1 MRALV
6 FSEPGRRLQQR
17 HCKLP
22 VAKGHSIVIQ
32 VEACG
37 VCRTDLHILDGE
49 LAHPSL
55 PLIPGHQIVG
65 LVVEVGSEV
74 TRFRVGERIGVPW
87 LGKTCGV
94 CKFCHEGRENLCD
107 QPLFTGYQR
116 NGGFAEYAEA
126 DSRYAFAIPDSYD
139 AIEAAPLL
147 CAGLIGYRA
156 LCMTEDAEHLG
167 LFGFGSAAH
176 IVTQIARHQGTRVS
190 AFTRPGDVR
199 AQSFAR
205 SLGASWAG
213 GSNEKPSTPLD
224 AAIIFAPVGSLV
236 PAALSVVEK
245 GGVVVCAGI
254 HMSDLP
260 SFPYSLLWNERV
272 LRSVANLTRDDG
284 DEFFKLAPQ
293 IPIRTH
299 VTQYELADTM
309 DALDDLRMG
318 QIEGAAVVTPERN
331 APRKF

>member
-6 FSEPGRRLQQR
+6 LSEPGRRLQQR
-17 HCKLP
+17 HCKRP
-22 VAKGHSIVIQ
+22 VARGHSVVIQ

-49 LAHPSL
+49 LAFPNL

-65 LVVEVGSEV
+65 LVDEVGSEV
-74 TRFRVGERIGVPW
+74 THFRVGERIGVPW
-87 LGKTCGV
+87 LGETCGV
-94 CKFCHEGRENLCD
+94 CKFCRGGRENLCD
-107 QPLFTGYQR
+107 QALFTGYQR

-139 AIEAAPLL
+139 ALEAAPLL

-156 LCMTEDAEHLG
+156 LCMTDDAKHLG
-167 LFGFGSAAH
+167 LFGFGAAAH
-176 IVTQIARHQGTRVS
+176 IVTQIALHQEKSVY
-190 AFTRPGDVR
+190 AFTRPGDLR
-199 AQSFAR
+199 TQSFAR
-205 SLGASWAG
+205 SLGACWAG
-213 GSNEKPSTPLD
+213 GSKERPPTTLD

-236 PAALSVVEK
+236 PDALSVVEK
-245 GGVVVCAGI
+245 GGIVVCAGI

-272 LRSVANLTRDDG
+272 LRSVANLTREDG
-284 DEFFKLAPQ
+284 DAFFKLAPQ

-299 VTQYELADTM
+299 VTQYELADAM
-309 DALDDLRMG
+309 DALDDLRTG
-318 QIEGAAVVTPERN
+318 QIEGAAVVTPQQS